1 MDSPKAPKP
10 PEPKTDPA
18 VEEAKARLELLA
30 RQRRGRAGLIATGAA
45 GVGGGAALTGLL
57 PTLTGKTKLGE

>member
-1 MDSPKAPKP
+1 MDSPKQPKP
-10 PEPKTDPA
+10 AEPKTDPT

-30 RQRRGRAGLIATGAA
+30 RQRRGRAGLIATTAA
-45 GVGGGAALTGLL
+45 GVGGAGALTGIL